1 MLPWIEL
8 ATTAAPGGDMLRLLR
23 RGNEFSIRLQDG
35 NELMNSRLG
44 GSEEALATLA
54 LDVLGT
60 RPAPRL
66 LIGGLGMGF
75 TLRAAQAVAP
85 PDARLIVSEIVP
97 ELIGWAEQHMV
108 AVFGDCLAD
117 PRVDVRTGEVGAL
130 IRDAPG
136 AFDAILLDVDNG
148 PDGLTRADNDW
159 LYREDGLQSSR
170 RALAP
175 GGVLAVWSAAPDPAF
190 SKRLSQCGF
199 AVSTRSVRAGR
210 RKGGIRHTIWI
221 ARPHEGGQQHAPSRG
236 GPRRS
241 PDHHRIG
248 LGSYLGPKGE
258 QP

>member
-1 MLPWIEL
+1 MLPWIHL
-8 ATTAAPGGDMLRLLR
+8 ATATAPGGDTLRLLR
-23 RGNEFSIRLQDG
+23 RGAEFSIRLQGG

-54 LDVLGT
+54 LDCMAD
-60 RPAPRL
+60 RSAPRV

-97 ELIGWAEQHMV
+97 EIIGWAEQHMV
-108 AVFGDCLAD
+108 AAFGDCLAD
-117 PRVDVRTGEVGAL
+117 PRVELKTGDVGAL
-130 IRDAPG
+130 IREAPG

-175 GGVLAVWSAAPDPAF
+175 GGVLAVWSAAPEPTF
-190 SKRLSQCGF
+190 SKRLSRCGF
-199 AVSTRSVRAGR
+199 DVSTRTVRAGR

-221 ARPHEGGQQHAPSRG
+221 AVRT
-236 GPRRS
+236 
-241 PDHHRIG
+241 
-248 LGSYLGPKGE
+248 GS
-258 QP
+258 